1 MRSKGLIKIFSFVIL
16 WGSFGFDS
24 EFAFASP
31 VISSS
36 LLQKTSKKSSIA
48 NQQSDYL
55 KLVREQIKKCSAETY
70 DEKKWQNLNLDLQSL
85 KQALDENEMTLR
97 SELRYR
103 VVEFESNKGEKKRL
117 RFAQE
122 KSLKGIYN
130 YNLRVE
136 RLDASGVGKEIP
148 IPTEHK
154 RQPTQLIVSEYLLNQ
169 RVLSDETLINESKLN
184 DQEVN
189 IRYLNGKI
197 VEIEWFFSKSKKNL
211 ICEVRHSN
219 YICRCRI

>member
-1 MRSKGLIKIFSFVIL
+1 MSSNRLIKLFSFVIM
-16 WGSFGFDS
+16 WGLLVANFV
-24 EFAFASP
+24 FALASP
-31 VISSS
+31 ITSSS
-36 LLQKTSKKSSIA
+36 PLQMTSKKSSIA
-48 NQQSDYL
+48 YQESDYL

-70 DEKKWQNLNLDLQSL
+70 NEKNWQNLNLDLQSL
-85 KQALDENEMTLR
+85 KQALDESEMTLR

-103 VVEFESNKGEKKRL
+103 IVEFESIKGEKKRL

-122 KSLKGIYN
+122 KSSKGIYN

-169 RVLSDETLINESKLN
+169 KVLSDETLINESKLN

-197 VEIEWFFSKSKKNL
+197 VEIEWFFSKRKKNL
-211 ICEVRHSN
+211 VCEVRQSN